1 MNYIEPI
8 KNQLDKKMH
17 NLCLIFMTIGT
28 PIESP
33 RWMNYG
39 GFNRDTKVLT
49 IESTQTSKI
58 FIEVETDFNFVKC
71 NDFWQQFKEYRTAFL
86 VNNYPTINPY

>member
-1 MNYIEPI
+1 
-8 KNQLDKKMH
+8 
-17 NLCLIFMTIGT
+17 MTIGT